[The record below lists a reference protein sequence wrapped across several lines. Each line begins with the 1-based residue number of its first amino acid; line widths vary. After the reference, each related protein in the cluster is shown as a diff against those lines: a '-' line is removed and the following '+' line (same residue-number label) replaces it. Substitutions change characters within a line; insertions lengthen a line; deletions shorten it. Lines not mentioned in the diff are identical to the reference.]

1 MLAGT
6 VGALGLGALREPLLA
21 EQPKTKRKKLLLLF
35 QSGGASQLETW
46 DPKPGTKYG
55 GPFRAIPTSI
65 PGTHISELLPY
76 SAKIMHRLAVLR
88 GLNTGIT
95 SHFHGHYA
103 LQSGHA
109 APGYPVLGSVIAKL
123 LEQPGDV
130 LPGYVSIRR
139 DGPKAYTD
147 VGDAGFLNPKYEA
160 VKVENT
166 DPPPFLQRNKYVD
179 ANRAKKLDE
188 LRKSADARFL
198 EGRAAQPVQSYSNT
212 FAQAAALMKQREIF
226 DLEKEPARD
235 RERYGKHLFGQQCLL
250 ARRLLENGVNC
261 VRVNHHDWDAHQE
274 NFHWHQQRCLEFDQT
289 FATLVNDFHERG
301 LLENTLVIAM
311 GEMGRTPRINA
322 VAGRDH
328 WGDAWS
334 MAMTGCGIKQGVV
347 HGKTSADGTEVTDGE
362 VKLGDLFNT
371 FLRAMDF
378 SPRKSHRF
386 NGQSIPIGDPAGKP
400 IKEVLA

>member
-103 LQSGHA
+103 LQSGHD

-139 DGPKAYTD
+139 DGPKAVSYTH
-147 VGDAGFLNPKYEA
+147 LTLP
-160 VKVENT
+160 T
-166 DPPPFLQRNKYVD
+166 
-179 ANRAKKLDE
+179 NR
-188 LRKSADARFL
+188 
-198 EGRAAQPVQSYSNT
+198 
-212 FAQAAALMKQREIF
+212 
-226 DLEKEPARD
+226 
-235 RERYGKHLFGQQCLL
+235 
-250 ARRLLENGVNC
+250 
-261 VRVNHHDWDAHQE
+261 
-274 NFHWHQQRCLEFDQT
+274 
-289 FATLVNDFHERG
+289 
-301 LLENTLVIAM
+301 
-311 GEMGRTPRINA
+311 
-322 VAGRDH
+322 
-328 WGDAWS
+328 
-334 MAMTGCGIKQGVV
+334 
-347 HGKTSADGTEVTDGE
+347 EV
-362 VKLGDLFNT
+362 
-371 FLRAMDF
+371 
-378 SPRKSHRF
+378 
-386 NGQSIPIGDPAGKP
+386 
-400 IKEVLA
+400 

>member
-1 MLAGT
+1 MLVGT
-6 VGALGLGALREPLLA
+6 LGLGAMGGTMRA
-21 EQPKTKRKKLLLLF
+21 EEQKPARKKLLLLF

-55 GPFRAIPTSI
+55 GPFRAIPTSV
-65 PGTHISELLPY
+65 PGTHISELLPH
-76 SAKIMHRLAVLR
+76 SAKIVHRLAILR

-103 LQSGHA
+103 LQSGHD
-109 APGYPVLGSVIAKL
+109 APGYPVLGSVMAKL

-166 DPPPFLQRNKYVD
+166 NPPPFLQRNKYVD
-179 ANRAKKLDE
+179 ATRASRLDQ
-188 LRKSADARFL
+188 LRRNADARFL
-198 EGRAAQPVQSYSNT
+198 KGRAAKPIDSYGNT
-212 FAQAAALMKQREIF
+212 FTQAAALMKERAIF

-235 RERYGKHLFGQQCLL
+235 RERYGDHLFGRQCLL
-250 ARRLLENGVNC
+250 ARRLLENGVSC
-261 VRVNHHDWDAHQE
+261 VRVNHHDWDAHSE
-274 NFHWHQQRCLEFDQT
+274 NFHWHQQRCLEFDRT
-289 FATLVNDFHERG
+289 FATLVNDFQDRG

-328 WGDAWS
+328 WGKAWS
-334 MAMTGCGIKQGVV
+334 MAMTGCGIRQGVL
-347 HGKTSADGTEVTDGE
+347 HGATSADGTEVAEGE

-371 FLRAMDF
+371 FLRAMGF
-378 SPRKSHRF
+378 SPRKSHRID
-386 NGQSIPIGDPAGKP
+386 GQAIPIGDPAGEP
-400 IKEVLA
+400 VKEVLA